1 MAKPTLFQEIELNTT
16 NISQLESNKAN
27 DSAVVH
33 VSGDETIAGKK
44 SFTTPIEGNITG
56 NATSANK
63 LNTNAGS
70 EIIPVYFNAGV
81 PVATSY
87 SIQSNVPEN
96 AVFTDTKY
104 SVMTGATSTA
114 NGESGLVPAPIAGQ
128 QELFLR
134 GDGTWAS
141 VGAEGFDNFLS
152 KSGGTMEGNLITK
165 GSFGL
170 VSSLSGDAINLS
182 EASTFTK
189 ILTTNTTFSITG
201 VPASTSAVFTLVI
214 TNGGNYVVSW
224 PSNMKWASGEV
235 PTLTSNG
242 VDILTFITVDGGTTW
257 FGTPSIL
264 DASS

>member
-1 MAKPTLFQEIELNTT
+1 MVLHLWVA
-16 NISQLESNKAN
+16 
-27 DSAVVH
+27 
-33 VSGDETIAGKK
+33 
-44 SFTTPIEGNITG
+44 
-56 NATSANK
+56 
-63 LNTNAGS
+63 
-70 EIIPVYFNAGV
+70 
-81 PVATSY
+81 PVALQVSALEDKVLAAKEYAELAQEVGDRLGDINASTSPFEG
-87 SIQSNVPEN
+87 STSTSVGSAGLVPAPAAGNSDRFLNCDGSWKEI
-96 AVFTDTKY
+96 T
-104 SVMTGATSTA
+104 SMRGATSTV
-114 NGESGLVPAPIAGQ
+114 NGSAGLVPAPIAGQ
-128 QELFLR
+128 QEMFLR

-141 VGAEGFDNFLS
+141 VGVEGLDNFLS

-170 VSSLSGDAINLS
+170 VSSLSGTAINLS

-189 ILTTNTTFSITG
+189 TITTNTTFSITG

-224 PSNMKWASGEV
+224 PTNMKWASGEV